1 MAQDRKIIMRTS
13 VFPTAQS
20 TIPAVPASLEEYNI
34 TKSSYNKNKV
44 TTSIGKLGGNS
55 VMTDITSN
63 QWGDAWTSF
72 TSSNWDNAGDIWQN
86 ISVSWDGKKPM
97 PTTQSQF
104 STDSSDLQ
112 YCYIKNIGS
121 NPIIISLDG
130 NSTYPLKLS
139 ANASTMFR
147 GYSTNLKIN
156 EVNVKTTTSTS
167 TIEYL
172 IAK

>member
-72 TSSNWDNAGDIWQN
+72 TSSNWDNAGDI
-86 ISVSWDGKKPM
+86 
-97 PTTQSQF
+97 
-104 STDSSDLQ
+104 
-112 YCYIKNIGS
+112 
-121 NPIIISLDG
+121 
-130 NSTYPLKLS
+130 
-139 ANASTMFR
+139 
-147 GYSTNLKIN
+147 
-156 EVNVKTTTSTS
+156 
-167 TIEYL
+167 
-172 IAK
+172 